1 MMNVENR
8 VFEITSLLAAEG
20 MNVRNLTY
28 EISELKYKSMHPEEK
43 ENN

>member
-8 VFEITSLLAAEG
+8 VFEITSLLAAEV
-20 MNVRNLTY
+20 MNVRNLPY
-28 EISELKYKSMHPEEK
+28 EISELKYKALHPEEK